1 MVTDQFSR
9 RLLKEA
15 GVNPDRLGL
24 DWASAAEAPLY
35 VELITKFTD
44 KIMAMGP
51 LGELE
56 GVPLNRLKRRLAVAR
71 SAASSV
77 KLRTRF
83 GRLTRELREKNDY
96 SSRFIQARMSENLD
110 EAILREMEQLE
121 ENI

>member
-9 RLLKEA
+9 RLLNEA
-15 GVNPDRLGL
+15 GVDPDRLAL

-35 VELITKFTD
+35 VELITKFTK
-44 KIMAMGP
+44 KIKTMGP

-56 GVPLNRLKRRLAVAR
+56 GIPLKRLKLKLAVAK

-83 GRLTRELREKNDY
+83 GRLTQELREKNDY

-121 ENI
+121 KHV

>member
-1 MVTDQFSR
+1 MVTDQFGR